1 MRKNE
6 CMLCPRKCGADRSEG
21 TGFCGGGNL
30 PKIAKVMLHFGEEP
44 CISGTK
50 GSGAVF
56 FSGCVLKCRF
66 CQNYPI
72 SSGNQGRQV
81 SVERLSRIFLSL
93 QEKGAH
99 NINLVTPT
107 HYTEQIKAALDL
119 IKGRLNIPVVYNCG
133 GYESVETIRGL
144 KGYIDIYLTDMKYRS
159 SQMSA
164 EYSGARDYFAV
175 ASEALREM
183 ISQTGGYKIKDGIM
197 QSGVIVR
204 HLILPMGYK
213 DSISILDWLN
223 GNISPKDYLLSLM
236 SQYTPCYDA
245 EKIPAINRR
254 ITTFEYRKV
263 LSKAQEYGIDG
274 FMQERASATLEMTPD
289 WSDDGIDTD

>member
-1 MRKNE
+1 ME
-6 CMLCPRKCGADRSEG
+6 S
-21 TGFCGGGNL
+21 F
-30 PKIAKVMLHFGEEP
+30 
-44 CISGTK
+44 
-50 GSGAVF
+50 VF
-56 FSGCVLKCRF
+56 
-66 CQNYPI
+66 
-72 SSGNQGRQV
+72 
-81 SVERLSRIFLSL
+81 
-93 QEKGAH
+93 A
-99 NINLVTPT
+99 
-107 HYTEQIKAALDL
+107 DL
-119 IKGRLNIPVVYNCG
+119 IDFKAFYNYVKKKITKEGRYYLLTDEIQ
-133 GYESVETIRGL
+133 EVEGWEKAVNAL
-144 KGYIDIYLTDMKYRS
+144 FVDFDIDIYLTDMKYRS

-236 SQYTPCYDA
+236 TQYTPWYDA